1 MWYLS
6 PAAGRPCGTCSVKHR
21 LMRDALLQME
31 MIADFGQITT
41 VNQMSGST
49 FEDAR
54 RDMECWAGTLRAI
67 AELNDGALLAEGL
80 VGNPCQVARFLTS
93 LCSVR
98 NDSGGSAL
106 WRTGPRLRG
115 GFGLGARGIP
125 DLGRAGFGLGARG
138 IRVGARAGFGLGR
151 ARDSGWGACGI
162 RVRARAGGAP
172 AGLVSACRV
181 VRLCRRPSGG
191 CRRGSRRADGRTR
204 S

>member
-6 PAAGRPCGTCSVKHR
+6 PAAGQPCGTCSVKHR

-115 GFGLGARGIP
+115 GFG
-125 DLGRAGFGLGARG
+125 FGARG
-138 IRVGARAGFGLGR
+138 IRIWGAGDSDLGRGGFGLGR

-162 RVRARAGGAP
+162 RVGARGGGRAGG
-172 AGLVSACRV
+172 G
-181 VRLCRRPSGG
+181 RPP
-191 CRRGSRRADGRTR
+191 D
-204 S
+204 

>member
-54 RDMECWAGTLRAI
+54 RGMECWAGTLRAI

-115 GFGLGARGIP
+115 GFGFGARGIRVRA
-125 DLGRAGFGLGARG
+125 RAGFGLGRARDSGWGARG

-151 ARDSGWGACGI
+151 AG
-162 RVRARAGGAP
+162 GGA
-172 AGLVSACRV
+172 RRIK
-181 VRLCRRPSGG
+181 RLSG
-191 CRRGSRRADGRTR
+191 C
-204 S
+204 